1 MPPIEIVITGVGA
14 VTPIGIGRE
23 AVWEAFCAGRSGVG
37 PIRSFDASQL
47 PVRIASEVRD
57 FDPKPYVKPRKNLK
71 IMSRDAQ
78 IGVTASVLACE
89 DAGIT
94 GGVVDPERFGVIL
107 GADRICGALEDCEG
121 PYRTCLVER
130 RFEYSRWG
138 KEGMA
143 DTFPLSFL
151 KVLPNMTASH
161 ISIAHD
167 ARGPNNTIHQGELS
181 SLEALSE
188 AARTI
193 QRGAADVI
201 IAGGAS
207 SQMNPYDWVRHCRV
221 VGLSTRQDD
230 PTAIMRPFDIGRDG
244 EVWGEGAAA
253 FIVESRQHAET
264 RGATILARLLG
275 WASTCEPHNGGP
287 PKGAGLQRAISL
299 ALTGAGMAPRDL
311 GHVNAHG
318 ASTVRGD
325 RMEARALGACVP
337 DVPVTAPKSYFGN
350 LGAASGAVELRASI
364 LSFTDGRVPASLN
377 CRQPDPD
384 CPVEVIRGR
393 PLTSSAPTALAV
405 NWTWMGQAAAVVL
418 AGAD

>member
-14 VTPIGIGRE
+14 VTPIGVGRE
-23 AVWEAFCAGRSGVG
+23 AVWEAFCAGRSGVA
-37 PIRSFDASQL
+37 PIRSFDASRL
-47 PVRIASEVRD
+47 PVQIAGEVHD
-57 FDPKPYVKPRKNLK
+57 FNPKPYVKPRKNLK
-71 IMSRDAQ
+71 IMCRDAQ
-78 IGVTASVLACE
+78 LGVSASMLASQ

-94 GGVVDPERFGVIL
+94 GGVVDPERFGVTL
-107 GADRICGALEDCEG
+107 GADRICGALEDCEP
-121 PYRTCLVER
+121 PYRTCLVRR

-167 ARGPNNTIHQGELS
+167 ARGPNNTIHQGEVS

-188 AARTI
+188 AARVI
-193 QRGAADVI
+193 QRGAADVM
-201 IAGGAS
+201 IAGGSS
-207 SQMNPYDWVRHCRV
+207 SQMNPYDWVRHCTIA
-221 VGLSTRQDD
+221 GLSTRGGD
-230 PTAIMRPFDIGRDG
+230 AAAVMRPFDIDRDG
-244 EVWGEGAAA
+244 GVWGEGAAA
-253 FIVESRQHAET
+253 FIVESRRHAEA

-275 WASTCEPHNGGP
+275 WSSTCEPHNGGP
-287 PKGAGLQRAISL
+287 PKGAGLQRAIEL
-299 ALTGAGMAPRDL
+299 ALARAGAAPHDL

-325 RMEARALGACVP
+325 RMEARALAASVP

-350 LGAASGAVELRASI
+350 LGAAGGAVELVASI
-364 LSFTDGRVPASLN
+364 LSFTDGRVPATLN
-377 CRQPDPD
+377 CLHPDPD
-384 CPVEVIRGR
+384 CPVEVIRDR
-393 PLTSSAPTALAV
+393 PLTSSAPMALAV